1 MPYFRNVSA
10 PIFDEAATSGG
21 TGDILFLHI
30 PKTGGTSV
38 ENYFYK
44 KYAATLQRN
53 FLTLYG
59 TKHGYN
65 SALHHM
71 TYREIKAAI
80 ENGRDN
86 IFKRINLSSPNLVII
101 TIVRNPYHR
110 ILSELFSSKRL
121 PIIGNVTSEMVE
133 CAIDKYLDYTNA
145 PPRDDNN
152 HRIPQ
157 IDFFIDAVTDI
168 ERARAE
174 GREHPRLI
182 ILQTEL
188 LTEQM
193 RDLGFTDFAQI
204 DNRSSPFVRE
214 AAISYD
220 DLLTDASHKKI
231 ADFYKS
237 DIEFFKHA

>member
-1 MPYFRNVSA
+1 MPYFKNVSA
-10 PIFDEAATSGG
+10 PFFNGG

-44 KYAATLQRN
+44 KYASKLQRN
-53 FLTLYG
+53 FLSLYG
-59 TKHGYN
+59 IKHGYN
-65 SALHHM
+65 TALHHM
-71 TYREIKAAI
+71 TYREIKTAI

-86 IFKRINLSSPNLVII
+86 IFKRINLLTPNLVII

-110 ILSELFSSKRL
+110 ILSELFSSRRL
-121 PIIGNVTSEMVE
+121 PIVGSVSCDMVE
-133 CAIDKYLDYTNA
+133 CAIDKYLDT
-145 PPRDDNN
+145 PSPQPDDNN
-152 HRIPQ
+152 HRLPQ
-157 IDFFIDAVTDI
+157 FDFFIDAVTDI

-182 ILQTEL
+182 ILQTEH

-193 RDLGFTDFAQI
+193 QDLGFTDFAQT

-214 AAISYD
+214 AATSYD
-220 DLLTDASHKKI
+220 DLLSDTARKKI